1 MELEKWI
8 DMGDNI
14 ISGLDMNED
23 ARNRALTKQLKD
35 LNMRNLILTT
45 HASASPPATHNRNQ
59 SRTPIDVIWGTSRV

>member
-23 ARNRALTKQLKD
+23 VRNGALTKQLKD

-45 HASASPPATHNRNQ
+45 HTL
-59 SRTPIDVIWGTSRV
+59 